1 MASQASSFM
10 NAPIADPSK
19 NPNAEEMINNVTGG
33 QLTGEADE
41 AEESPEQAAQNPAEP
56 EAWRGWYS

>member
-1 MASQASSFM
+1 MQQTMAKQTGSFM

-41 AEESPEQAAQNPAEP
+41 AEESPEQAAQNTAEP
-56 EAWRGWYS
+56 EA